1 MKKQELHLEKGMGL
15 IAAIAL
21 VVGNVMGS
29 GIFLLVSSLSQE
41 CSPGSA
47 IVGWI
52 ISGLGA
58 ILMGI
63 SFANLSK
70 KIPKTGGPYEYIKKA
85 YGDFTGFINGW
96 LFWNSYWIAIIAS
109 LVSATAYAAAFIPSL
124 SENRL
129 MAFLF
134 TSAILWI
141 FTYINIRG
149 IKEAATFQT
158 IVSTAVIILLI
169 AFIIFM
175 GQKYNP
181 QNITPL
187 FHKGEGFS
195 SINIAV
201 SITLWAFSGFEA
213 ASVSAGEIKNA
224 KRNVKIATIIG
235 VIISIIFYLACSFF
249 AMGAIKPEV
258 LSKADGNYIN
268 ILSPY
273 LGKKFTYVVVITE
286 FVSILGTTFATI
298 LTTARMSYAAAKD
311 NMFPKIFGK
320 VSEKYH
326 TPSASLIIAA
336 VLGNILLAMNY
347 TKSLSQLFTFMI
359 LLSNLSCLPIYALTS
374 LADIK
379 LWKREKGIYS
389 KIQLIK
395 YSIIPILGF
404 LYAIWAIIGSGVE
417 SIIYCIILAVAGVPI
432 YYYRKRKTVS
442 LTNNLEEIND
452 L

>member
-201 SITLWAFSGFEA
+201 CITLWAFSGFEA

-389 KIQLIK
+389 KRQLIK

-417 SIIYCIILAVAGVPI
+417 SIIYCIILALAGVPI